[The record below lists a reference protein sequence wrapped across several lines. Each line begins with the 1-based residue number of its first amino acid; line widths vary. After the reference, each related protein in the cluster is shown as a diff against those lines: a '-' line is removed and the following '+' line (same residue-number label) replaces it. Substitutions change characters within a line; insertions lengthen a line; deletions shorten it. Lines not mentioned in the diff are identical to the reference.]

1 MSIFLLLS
9 ELNEE
14 QKIQIIPFLY
24 QNVTQLR
31 NSSATITITSIT
43 DYSYV
48 STENTRLLRLS
59 DSKKMTDENG

>member
-48 STENTRLLRLS
+48 STENSRLLRLS
-59 DSKKMTDENG
+59 DSKKMTDENV